1 MLLLEVVIATALEP
15 QPEGVGA
22 LDGFQKRGLVV
33 GLFLPN
39 RRKRRRSLG
48 VVGQWD
54 GEQPQAQMPL
64 DAVGELVDRV
74 ATIDCRGL
82 LQLWP

>member
-1 MLLLEVVIATALEP
+1 MTALEP
-15 QPEGVGA
+15 QPEGLGA

-33 GLFLPN
+33 GLFLPD

-48 VVGQWD
+48 VVGQQD
-54 GEQPQAQMPL
+54 GEQPQAQMPS
-64 DAVGELVDRV
+64 DAVGELVDCG
-74 ATIDCRGL
+74 ATIDRCGL